1 MFGFGI
7 GEIVLVLVVAVIILG
22 PDKLPNAII
31 EVVKFFRV
39 IKRSVSD
46 ARDSLE
52 REINL
57 SEIKKEALEYKEKL
71 EGEMNKV
78 GDELGS
84 VKNIEQDIKENV
96 DSVQNLFS
104 DYKPK
109 PVIEDPKDES
119 KNAKNDIAS
128 NEDSKKDAGIAAT
141 SPKA

>member
-7 GEIVLVLVVAVIILG
+7 GEIVLVLVVAIIILG
-22 PDKLPNAII
+22 PDKLPNAVI

-104 DYKPK
+104 DYKPE
-109 PVIEDPKDES
+109 PVTEDSKDES